1 MAPNSTVYKCELQ
14 VTDMDR
20 HYYASHNLTLAQHP
34 SETEARL
41 MARLL
46 AFAMHADDRLEF
58 GKGLSEDEPA
68 LWRRDYTGDIELWIE
83 LGHPDESRV
92 RKASGRAREVV
103 VVNYAGHASE
113 LWWTRNAQ
121 ALSKLRALT
130 VIDLAPDDIDA
141 AVTLLARGMR
151 LTAMLQDGELQLM
164 DESRTIALRP
174 VMRTVSA
181 SRA

>member
-83 LGHPDESRV
+83 LGHPDESRL

>member
-83 LGHPDESRV
+83 LGHPDESRL

-164 DESRTIALRP
+164 DESRTITLRP